1 MHLSVTF
8 KNLDPSDALKSYAQ
22 KKLDRIDKL
31 LDTPADATIVFSVEK
46 IRHIAEVS
54 LTGDRLKLHAR
65 EESDNMYSSID
76 MVIDKL
82 KKQLNRSR
90 DKERVFINNTAW
102 KQAEAPEPAVDFEGE
117 PPQVVIE
124 NIEYK
129 PMDVDEAILQMK
141 LTDQL
146 FFVFTN
152 AGTERVNVLYRRGD
166 GLLGLIKPNT

>member
-22 KKLDRIDKL
+22 KKLDRFDKL
-31 LDTPADATIVFSVEK
+31 LDAPAEATMVFSVEK
-46 IRHIAEVS
+46 IRHTAEVS
-54 LTGDRLKLHAR
+54 LTAGRLKLHAR
-65 EESDNMYSSID
+65 EESENMYSSID
-76 MVIDKL
+76 MVVDKL
-82 KKQLNRSR
+82 KKQLNRTR
-90 DKERVFINNTAW
+90 EKERDFKNHSLG
-102 KQAEAPEPAVDFEGE
+102 APPASEPESAFEEE
-117 PPQVVIE
+117 PPEVVVE

-129 PMDVDEAILQMK
+129 PMDVDEAVLQMK

-152 AGTERVNVLYRRGD
+152 AATERVNVLYRRGD